1 MVGIHGKKS
10 DKMGSANN
18 NNNLLNCNVIP
29 SDKNSS
35 ANNIVWI
42 NKKNYSE
49 KYALV
54 AQLER
59 AATF

>member
-49 KYALV
+49 K
-54 AQLER
+54 
-59 AATF
+59 